1 LDNNLPNVCYF
12 VLIGNRRFAAGKQI
26 IFHRN

>member
-1 LDNNLPNVCYF
+1 